1 VRIEEEYQNK
11 RSYWGGIGGFEE
23 EEKATVSDQVRK
35 TQSSYGSCARVSEW
49 EHKVK
54 ITAIGGKKVVA
65 ISLAFMCCNDWSR
78 ACL

>member
-35 TQSSYGSCARVSEW
+35 TQSSYGSCARVSE
-49 EHKVK
+49 
-54 ITAIGGKKVVA
+54 
-65 ISLAFMCCNDWSR
+65 
-78 ACL
+78 